1 MCSNTPNFNFKK
13 FKLSDIEDH
22 AAICMIAARNSGKSV
37 LVRAILENKKHF
49 PAGVIIAPTDKLSGF
64 YNDFFPPSF
73 IHYEYSSELLSK
85 IFLRQTM
92 IIEKNKERIK
102 QGKKPIDTRLFL
114 VMDDCLAQK
123 GSWMKDQN
131 ILELLQNGRHYH
143 ITFIL
148 TMQYALGI
156 TPELRSNFDYVFLL
170 SEDFISNQKRLYEH
184 FAGMFPSFEIFKRAF
199 AKITENF
206 GAMVI
211 NKRIKSTN
219 ITDKIYWYKAD
230 LAEISKKFVV
240 GNGNFTKFNDKYYNK
255 EWNKSKKI
263 FNVDDYLNKKQK
275 LNIDINL
282 ES

>member
-1 MCSNTPNFNFKK
+1 MCSTTPNFNFKK
-13 FKLSDIEDH
+13 FNLSDIEDH
-22 AAICMIAARNSGKSV
+22 AAICMIASRNSGKSV

-64 YNDFFPPSF
+64 YNDFFPQSF
-73 IHYEYSSELLSK
+73 IHYQYSSELLSK

-102 QGKKPIDTRLFL
+102 NGKKPVDTRLFL

-199 AKITENF
+199 SKITENF

-211 NKRIKSTN
+211 NKRIKSAN
-219 ITDKIYWYKAD
+219 LTDKIYWYKAD
-230 LAEISKKFVV
+230 IDKISQKFTV
-240 GNGNFTKFNDKYYNK
+240 GNGNFIKFNEKYYNK
-255 EWNKSKKI
+255 EWNKTKKV
-263 FNVDDYLNKKQK
+263 FNVEDYLNKKQK

-282 ES
+282 EN